1 MSAILNFIGLRMGSL
16 KAYVGLFIGSV
27 SIEIIALNCLVFEK
41 IAFCVVYSFFAA
53 DKHRQTDK

>member
-1 MSAILNFIGLRMGSL
+1 LNFIGLRMGSL